1 MLNMNLKF
9 NPYTN
14 TIIIP
19 YVDLKNNDVYYHA
32 LPNIS
37 YISKFIKEILIN
49 NNERYDNGGKQR
61 YNTLNYFICMDSS
74 FKCTKSVINLDEFKH
89 EPQLRYKYNF
99 NIKIDINYS
108 FNEFKD
114 TDKIKTKYINLIQ

>member
-1 MLNMNLKF
+1 MNLDF

-19 YVDLKNNDVYYHA
+19 YIDLKNNDVYYQA

-49 NNERYDNGGKQR
+49 NNERYDNKGTQR
-61 YNTLNYFICMDSS
+61 YNTLNYFICMNSS
-74 FKCTKSVINLDEFKH
+74 FKCTKNIFSLYEFEN
-89 EPQLRYKYNF
+89 EPQLRYKYDF
-99 NIKIDINYS
+99 NIKIDIDYS
-108 FNEFKD
+108 FDEFKN